1 MLPAHVKYAQN
12 TPIVPLK
19 SDAVPKDQA
28 QGNGDSDFKAP
39 DFKAPD
45 AKVVS
50 QVSKKGK
57 SSSKKNLGPENKPT
71 EQEKVDR
78 NPKKEQEESSDHKKS
93 KEAGDAK
100 KSKETDEVKKSKETD
115 EAEKS
120 KAVNVKETLKESID
134 FIAESGV
141 ELAIEVGHYLYL
153 HVLCTSMHIIANL
166 NPFTGNCRTD
176 AD

>member
-1 MLPAHVKYAQN
+1 MLPAHVKDAQN

-19 SDAVPKDQA
+19 SDAVSKDQA

-93 KEAGDAK
+93 KEASDHK
-100 KSKETDEVKKSKETD
+100 KSKEAGQVKKGKETD
-115 EAEKS
+115 EGEKS
-120 KAVNVKETLKESID
+120 KAVKESLKESID

-153 HVLCTSMHIIANL
+153 HVLCTSIIIL
-166 NPFTGNCRTD
+166 LF
-176 AD
+176 